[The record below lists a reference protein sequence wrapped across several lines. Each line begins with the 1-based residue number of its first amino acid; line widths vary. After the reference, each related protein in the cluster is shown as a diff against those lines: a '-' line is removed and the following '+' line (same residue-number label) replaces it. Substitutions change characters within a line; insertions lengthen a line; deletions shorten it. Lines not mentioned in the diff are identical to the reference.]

1 MPQATADS
9 DALPW
14 MGLQRV
20 PDDRVHV
27 VTSIKADQ
35 AGLDTYAM
43 SGELGQSRLNRLGQR
58 RRVPGPGHP
67 IRIKP
72 DDEDAG

>member
-14 MGLQRV
+14 MGLQRG

-35 AGLDTYAM
+35 AGLDTYALL
-43 SGELGQSRLNRLGQR
+43 GELGQSRLNRLGQR
-58 RRVPGPGHP
+58 RRVPWPGQP
-67 IRIKP
+67 VRIKP